1 MLDSDLAVLY
11 GVETKK
17 LNQTVKRNIHRFPD
31 WFMFQ
36 LTENEWGNLRSQFAT
51 SSSMISLRSQIVT
64 LKKERG
70 RHRKFL
76 PFVFTEQGVGMLS
89 AILKS
94 DTAINVSIQIMAA
107 FVTLRKSYHQHA
119 GLFQRIEKVEQK
131 QIEADGHFEKIFL
144 ALETKEKIPQQGIF
158 FNGQIFDAWVFVAD
172 IIRSAT
178 TSIILVDNYIDESTL
193 SILSKRKNG
202 VSATIYSEH
211 ISVLQIMDLKKLQ
224 MQYDS
229 ITIKK
234 LKNNHDRFL
243 IIDSKIMYH
252 LGASL
257 KDLGKKIFA
266 FSRMDAE
273 AERLLGVI
281 VLYDL

>member
-1 MLDSDLAVLY
+1 MLDRDLANFY
-11 GVETKK
+11 HTETRILK
-17 LNQTVKRNIHRFPD
+17 QAVKRNITRFPAD
-31 WFMFQ
+31 FMFE
-36 LTENEWGNLRSQFAT
+36 LDENEITNLVSQNVIPEKKYLGGSAPFA
-51 SSSMISLRSQIVT
+51 
-64 LKKERG
+64 
-70 RHRKFL
+70 
-76 PFVFTEQGVGMLS
+76 FTEQGVAMLAS
-89 AILKS
+89 VIKTKIAIE
-94 DTAINVSIQIMAA
+94 VSIQIIRV
-107 FVTLRKSYHQHA
+107 FVKYRNLINQHS
-119 GLFQRIEKVEQK
+119 GLMQRMVRIEQK
-131 QIEADGHFEKIFL
+131 QHEADNQFSRIFE
-144 ALETKEKIPQQGIF
+144 ALDKKVLNNTQGIF

-178 TSIILVDNYIDESTL
+178 SSIILLDNYIDESTL
-193 SILSKRKNG
+193 AILSKRKNG
-202 VSATIYSEH
+202 VSASIYSEN
-211 ISVLQIMDLKKLQ
+211 ISALQLMDLKKLQ

-229 ITIKK
+229 INIKE

-281 VLYDL
+281 EYENF

>member
-1 MLDSDLAVLY
+1 MEWRDLKY
-11 GVETKK
+11 QIG
-17 LNQTVKRNIHRFPD
+17 
-31 WFMFQ
+31 
-36 LTENEWGNLRSQFAT
+36 T
-51 SSSMISLRSQIVT
+51 SSFEHGGI
-64 LKKERG
+64 
-70 RHRKFL
+70 RKL
-76 PFVFTEQGVGMLS
+76 PYVFTEQGVAMLS
-89 AILKS
+89 AMLKS
-94 DTAINVSIQIMAA
+94 GTAIKVSIQIMEA
-107 FVTLRKSYHQHA
+107 FVALRKWHLQSS
-119 GLFQRIEKVEQK
+119 GLFQRVEIIEKK
-131 QIEADGHFEKIFL
+131 QLEADGHFEKIFL

-178 TSIILVDNYIDESTL
+178 SSIILVDNYIDESTL
-193 SILSKRKNG
+193 AILSKRKNG
-202 VSATIYSEH
+202 VSATIYSEN
-211 ISVLQIMDLKKLQ
+211 ISALQIMDLKKLQ

-243 IIDSKIMYH
+243 IIDRKIMYH

-281 VLYDL
+281 DLYDL